1 MGGRVPVSDHP
12 GRGQLASP
20 RTLPPNTAPSPA
32 ALTRL
37 LLLLLGFLAL
47 LWGIVGVALAPIL
60 PGGWWTLA
68 VLAVACTLIPLGTIL
83 RLRQTRRYAGRW
95 TRLLIL
101 RPFWYITLALLLL
114 APLGVLAMI
123 GGALAG
129 RSVSAEQWTL
139 AIGGIVLAVF
149 LLAGYLGSRKLVV
162 RRLTIP
168 ITDLPEEFDGLRIT
182 QLSDL
187 HVGPHTSRRF
197 LARVARQVEELAAD
211 IIVVTGDMVDDFA
224 GDVDIYAS
232 AFGALSAPLGV
243 YAIPGNHDIYA
254 NWPAVRERLERLPL
268 KVLVNDVHLIRRGN
282 ATIAMLGTGDPAG
295 GEGGTEAGGPD
306 MDAALDL
313 VPPSVVTIALAHNPL
328 LWPALARHGV
338 ALTLSGH
345 THNGQFAIP
354 ALGWSLA
361 SPFLEHTTGLY
372 REGPSRLY
380 INPGTNYWGIP
391 FRLGTPAEVTAI
403 ELTRDDPGA

>member
-1 MGGRVPVSDHP
+1 M
-12 GRGQLASP
+12 
-20 RTLPPNTAPSPA
+20 
-32 ALTRL
+32 
-37 LLLLLGFLAL
+37 
-47 LWGIVGVALAPIL
+47 
-60 PGGWWTLA
+60 A
-68 VLAVACTLIPLGTIL
+68 VVCTLVPLGTII
-83 RLRQTRRYAGRW
+83 RLRQTRSYASRW
-95 TRLLIL
+95 ARLLIL

-114 APLGVLAMI
+114 APLGLLAII

-129 RSVSAEQWTL
+129 RPVTVEQWAL
-139 AIGGIVLAVF
+139 AIGGILLAIF
-149 LLAGYLGSRKLVV
+149 LLAGYIGSRKLVV

-168 ITDLPEEFDGLRIT
+168 VTRLPAEFEGLRIT

-197 LARVARQVEELAAD
+197 LTRVRRLVEQSAAD
-211 IIVVTGDMVDDFA
+211 VIVVTGDMVDDFA

-232 AFGALSAPLGV
+232 AFGTLSAPLGV
-243 YAIPGNHDIYA
+243 YAIAGNHDIYA
-254 NWPAVRERLERLPL
+254 DWPAVRQRLDRLPL
-268 KVLVNDVHLIRRGN
+268 KVLVNDVHLVHRGD
-282 ATIAMLGTGDPAG
+282 ARIAILGTGDPAG
-295 GEGGTEAGGPD
+295 GSGGTATGGPD
-306 MDAALDL
+306 IDAALAL

-328 LWPALARHGV
+328 LWPALVRAGV

-361 SPFLEHTTGLY
+361 SPFLRHTMGLY

-403 ELTRDDPGA
+403 VLTRDNAGD